1 MLKNHFKIAW
11 RNLLKN
17 GLFSTLNLL
26 GLSVGVAIFLYLF
39 LYSKEELSFDKYNQH
54 AEDIYRVGL
63 TATFGGESDEW
74 ASVPNN
80 IGPDMAAEIPEIKAY
95 ARLLYHNFGKTGF
108 VSSGQDKFAE
118 RKVYWSD
125 PGLFDIFDLP
135 LVYGNPKT
143 ALNGPNKIMLS
154 QSTARKYFGDA
165 DPVGK
170 VLNVDHDY
178 DVTVSAVYQE
188 FPQNSTLDP
197 DLIGSFSTVKWANEG
212 QHWSNASYETY
223 FLLSPNASMK
233 KVEGKINQVLD
244 KNVEKENQWFRFWL
258 QPLTDVHLHSA
269 SISNSSTTRIGD
281 IQQVNILIA
290 LALGILLIAC
300 INYMNLA
307 TAQSQKRRKEVGI
320 NKVVGATQSTLITR
334 FYVEAFIMVIAA
346 VLVGFAVLFGLLP
359 VFNSIAEKEITF
371 SNLFSVPVL
380 ASIGAAIVVLS
391 FVAGS
396 YPALMLSSFS
406 PLSLFGRGAQ
416 NSLSTVWVR
425 KGLVVAQFTASIIL
439 MIATFVFYR
448 QLQFVQENDLGYNAG
463 QVVAISTQGAENVEQ
478 INSLMN
484 TYKGMSFVSDVARA
498 QSYPGAGTS
507 GRTLS
512 KDGQSEEG
520 ISLQTNR
527 ATPEILETLGIKLL
541 AGKTLTENTS
551 AEDTTV
557 QLVVNKTAVNF
568 LGLTPEA
575 AIGKI
580 AYNAFGR
587 DRATIVG
594 VMEDFH
600 FDTFRKPIGAYAF
613 HNSNSEGRSNLL
625 VRIKGGKLADN
636 MATLESSFK
645 KSIPDS
651 AFDFKFLD
659 DVVARL
665 YATEQRTARLVLFF
679 SITAILIACLG
690 LFGLAAFTAEQRTK
704 EIGVRKVL
712 GASVVSIT
720 ALLSKD
726 FLKLVLVALVIA
738 APVAW
743 YFLDGWLQS
752 YAYHIAMPWWIFG
765 VAGLLAILVA
775 FLTVSYQSIKAAVV
789 NPVKSLRSE

>member
-39 LYSKEELSFDKYNQH
+39 VYTKEELSFDTYHEK
-54 AEDIYRVGL
+54 AESVYRVGL
-63 TATFGGESDEW
+63 TATFSGESNEW
-74 ASVPNN
+74 AAVPNN

-95 ARLLYHNFGKTGF
+95 ARLLYHNFGGTGF
-108 VSSGQDKFAE
+108 VSSGPDQFAE
-118 RKVYWSD
+118 RKLYWSD
-125 PGLFDIFDLP
+125 PGLFTLFDIP
-135 LVYGNPKT
+135 LVYGTPKT
-143 ALNGPNKIMLS
+143 ALDGPNKIMLS

-165 DPVGK
+165 DPMGK

-178 DVTVSAVYQE
+178 TMTVSAVYE
-188 FPQNSTLDP
+188 DFPQNSTLDP

-223 FLLSPNASMK
+223 LLLTPKASMRA
-233 KVEGKINQVLD
+233 VETKINQVLD

-258 QPLTDVHLHSA
+258 QPLADVHLHSTH
-269 SISNSSTTRIGD
+269 ISSSSTTRVGD
-281 IQQVNILIA
+281 IQQVNILIT

-320 NKVVGATQSTLITR
+320 NKVVGATQGTLVAR
-334 FYVEAFIMVIAA
+334 FYVEAFIMVVAA
-346 VLVGFAVLFGLLP
+346 VGVGFALLFGLLP
-359 VFNSIAEKEITF
+359 LFNSIAEKSITF
-371 SNLFSVPVL
+371 DSLFSVPMLV
-380 ASIGAAIVVLS
+380 SIGGAVLVLS
-391 FVAGS
+391 LVAGS

-406 PLSLFGRGAQ
+406 PLSLFGRGAR
-416 NSLSTVWVR
+416 NSFSATWVR

-448 QLQFVQENDLGYNAG
+448 QLQFVQQNDLGYNAD
-463 QVVAISTQGAENVEQ
+463 QVVAVSMQGAENAEQ
-478 INSLMN
+478 INRLMSS
-484 TYKGMSFVSDVARA
+484 YKALNFVSDVARA

-512 KDGQSEEG
+512 KDGLTEDG
-520 ISLQTNR
+520 IALQTNH
-527 ATPEILETLGIKLL
+527 ATPEILQTLGIKLL
-541 AGKTLTENTS
+541 AGKTITGKPA
-551 AEDTTV
+551 AEDTIV
-557 QLVVNKTAVNF
+557 QLVVNKTAVDF
-568 LGLTPEA
+568 LGMTPEQ

-580 AYNAFGR
+580 AYNVYGR
-587 DRATIVG
+587 DRAMIVG
-594 VMEDFH
+594 VMQDFH

-613 HNSNSEGRSNLL
+613 VNNSGEARSTLL
-625 VRIKGGKLADN
+625 VRIKGGKLTDN
-636 MATLESSFK
+636 LATLESNFK

-665 YATEQRTARLVLFF
+665 YASEQRTARLVLFF

-712 GASVVSIT
+712 GASVTSIT
-720 ALLSKD
+720 ALLSAD
-726 FLKLVLVALVIA
+726 FLKLVLIALVIA

-765 VAGLLAILVA
+765 VAGLLAMGVA
-775 FLTVSYQSIKAAVV
+775 FLTVSYQAIKAAIV